1 MSNNNRVAVV
11 TGAAGTIGMGAVE
24 MLVEQGRRVVMVD
37 INEDKL
43 REAAKSFS
51 QDKVLAVAADIC
63 AEDGPQRIDD
73 AARAAW
79 EAPSI
84 LINNAGISPKHKGL
98 AASIFDVTREEW
110 LRVYD
115 VNVTAQL
122 KLAAQF
128 IPAMRGQGWGRIV
141 NVASRAGRSNV
152 NNSGP
157 AYVTSKAAVL
167 GLTRSIACNFA
178 LDGITCN
185 SVAPGFVD
193 SAMSRQLPAHQFQLL
208 VDRTPLGRGGT
219 QRELGA
225 AIAFLASEDAGF
237 ITGACLDVNGG
248 QTMM

>member
-1 MSNNNRVAVV
+1 MSNKNRVAVV
-11 TGAAGTIGMGAVE
+11 TGAAGTIGRGVVE
-24 MLVEQGRRVVMVD
+24 MLLEHGRRVVMVD
-37 INEDKL
+37 LHEGPL
-43 REAAKSFS
+43 REAAQAFS
-51 QDKVLAVAADIC
+51 KDRVLTVSVDIC
-63 AEDGPQRIDD
+63 ADDGPQRIDD

-79 EAPSI
+79 GAPTI
-84 LINNAGISPKHKGL
+84 LVNNAGISPKHKGL
-98 AASIFDVTREEW
+98 AASIFDVTRDEW
-110 LRVYD
+110 LRVLD
-115 VNVTAQL
+115 VNVTAQM
-122 KLAAQF
+122 KLAARF
-128 IPAMRGQGWGRIV
+128 IPAMREARWGRIV

-193 SAMSRQLPAHQFQLL
+193 SAMSRQLPPHQFQLL

-219 QRELGA
+219 PRELGA